1 MKIPRYRLYSELTSL
16 LRPNR
21 LGEELS
27 MDFITSLLPSKRNT
41 RVFNTI
47 LVVVNRFSK
56 LSTFIL
62 TITIVNTLIL
72 VDLIF
77 EHIIYI

>member
-1 MKIPRYRLYSELTSL
+1 MKIPRYRPYSELTSL

-47 LVVVNRFSK
+47 LVVVDRFSK
-56 LSTFIL
+56 LSIFIL
-62 TITIVNTLIL
+62 AITIVNALIL